1 MKSLAAR
8 TRAGETLVGCFLS
21 WPSAGVVELAAIA
34 GFDFLVIDVEHGFFS
49 IESVAAMVVAADGAG
64 IPAIVR
70 PPSPASTEVGR
81 YLDAGAAGTLL
92 PRVEGIDAVRA
103 AIASL
108 KFAPRGVRGLG
119 GVRANRYGTE
129 PLSAFVKKANEET
142 LVAVQIERQGALAEL
157 PAIAADSDVDV
168 LFVGPNDLS
177 QALGAPGDTSSDGY
191 RSALRRVASEAT
203 RAGKAAGIM
212 VARRED
218 VPDLAALGY
227 RFFTT
232 SDRALVLDSGR
243 RWREAVRPAETL
255 SARPRDD

>member
-1 MKSLAAR
+1 LRSLAAR
-8 TRAGETLVGCFLS
+8 TRAGETLVGCFLT

-34 GFDFLVIDVEHGFFS
+34 GLDFLVIDVEHGFFS
-49 IESVAAMVVAADGAG
+49 IESVAAMVLAADGAG

-92 PRVEGIDAVRA
+92 PRVEGIDSVRA
-103 AIASL
+103 AIGAL
-108 KFAPRGVRGLG
+108 KFAPRGARGLG
-119 GVRANRYGTE
+119 GVRANRYGKE
-129 PLSAFVKKANEET
+129 PLAAFVRRANEET
-142 LVAVQIERQGALAEL
+142 LVAVQIERQGALGEL
-157 PAIAADSDVDV
+157 PAIAQDPDVDV

-177 QALGAPGDTSSDGY
+177 QALGAPGDTSSEAY
-191 RSALRRVASEAT
+191 RGALRRVASEAAS
-203 RAGKAAGIM
+203 AGKAAGIM

-232 SDRALVLDSGR
+232 SDRALVLESAKK
-243 RWREAVRPAETL
+243 WSEAVAGR
-255 SARPRDD
+255 S